1 MISIVLSSPYANPTC
16 FSHSD
21 TKNIIQILS
30 EMDSAVEK
38 TKPNLIVF
46 VNHFSH
52 IMKKLINNIKVIP
65 IMEMAYKCS
74 LSLNYKNY

>member
-1 MISIVLSSPYANPTC
+1 
-16 FSHSD
+16 
-21 TKNIIQILS
+21 
-30 EMDSAVEK
+30 MDSAVEK